1 MIYYSQCDKRWA
13 SHKLGTCTDT
23 FCKSGCYLMCLSSLS
38 NLNPDE
44 CNRRL
49 KTRGE
54 YYKGCLVSP
63 SNAAYILCLKYSSVR
78 SRAMFYPCIA
88 ETDHFRLR
96 GIPQHFFL
104 LLSPT
109 RMVDPLT
116 GRESN
121 LKYKIKSYRNLTTK
135 IKEATMTKEQEAVIA
150 NLRKEDVWPFHKAGT
165 TSKNLLA
172 IYSRDYVDSLGG
184 TKKFNEKVLTLGDT
198 LKQVELLKKTNKNLG
213 IKLKELSGHIETL
226 EKEIN
231 KLVDNKKGDI
241 MGKNW
246 FQSKTIWFGILFIIV
261 AIANVFGFGDF
272 EPATYWN
279 EIITAIIGFVTIWFR
294 KTTNTPVK

>member
-1 MIYYSQCDKRWA
+1 M
-13 SHKLGTCTDT
+13 
-23 FCKSGCYLMCLSSLS
+23 
-38 NLNPDE
+38 
-44 CNRRL
+44 
-49 KTRGE
+49 
-54 YYKGCLVSP
+54 
-63 SNAAYILCLKYSSVR
+63 
-78 SRAMFYPCIA
+78 
-88 ETDHFRLR
+88 
-96 GIPQHFFL
+96 
-104 LLSPT
+104 
-109 RMVDPLT
+109 
-116 GRESN
+116 
-121 LKYKIKSYRNLTTK
+121 
-135 IKEATMTKEQEAVIA
+135 
-150 NLRKEDVWPFHKAGT
+150 
-165 TSKNLLA
+165 
-172 IYSRDYVDSLGG
+172 
-184 TKKFNEKVLTLGDT
+184 
-198 LKQVELLKKTNKNLG
+198 ELLKKTNKNLG